1 MNTTTRPLPRLSVS
15 ARAWALH
22 PFCVFGG
29 QWPFCSENDIVS
41 TIGAEQ
47 SKHMH
52 KHDRGRPEPERVSR
66 TCCRTRRPR
75 AWACS
80 PWSCLSLAAPAPPS
94 AGPAPGAARRRQGAG
109 DTGRTA
115 KSWLTSLEGT
125 RSRGFSNRFLPGNL
139 SWQAV
144 PSLPPSVLSS
154 HTFPLSFPPRAPDP
168 GGNEGTA
175 SLVPGGRGAGA
186 AGWSRR
192 GHTQPGSGSS
202 RAPAAPGRP
211 QSVGPVRPLMK

>member
-1 MNTTTRPLPRLSVS
+1 MTEAGPSQSGSPRRAAGAAGPEPGPA
-15 ARAWALH
+15 ARGPVCPSLRLH
-22 PFCVFGG
+22 HPARG
-29 QWPFCSENDIVS
+29 QLRGLLGD
-41 TIGAEQ
+41 G
-47 SKHMH
+47 
-52 KHDRGRPEPERVSR
+52 RGR
-66 TCCRTRRPR
+66 
-75 AWACS
+75 
-80 PWSCLSLAAPAPPS
+80 
-94 AGPAPGAARRRQGAG
+94 G

-139 SWQAV
+139 SWRAV
-144 PSLPPSVLSS
+144 PSLPRSVLSS

-211 QSVGPVRPLMK
+211 QSVGPVCPLMK

>member
-1 MNTTTRPLPRLSVS
+1 MTEAGPSQSGSPG
-15 ARAWALH
+15 RA
-22 PFCVFGG
+22 
-29 QWPFCSENDIVS
+29 
-41 TIGAEQ
+41 
-47 SKHMH
+47 
-52 KHDRGRPEPERVSR
+52 
-66 TCCRTRRPR
+66 
-75 AWACS
+75 
-80 PWSCLSLAAPAPPS
+80 
-94 AGPAPGAARRRQGAG
+94 AGPAGPEPGPAARGPVCPSLRLHLPARGQLRGLLGDGRGRG

-139 SWQAV
+139 SWRAV
-144 PSLPPSVLSS
+144 PSLPSSVLSS

-186 AGWSRR
+186 AGWSWR